1 MESVARPHSLREKL
15 SWWLA
20 VQSFVGLGSV
30 CFVVYLVTAWN
41 LGDRQEETLTQKET
55 IVRHLLTNPDG
66 EHVSGSSKEHS
77 LGDFLIGHENFRLI
91 VRTTDGQLVFPA
103 TEPQPDG
110 IKRSSKQ
117 FAVDAPGNRGPG
129 YEVTLAMDIAAD
141 EQHLYRLA
149 LTLAVAAIIG
159 TLVVSIGGFS
169 IVHYGL
175 APVRR
180 LASQVRS
187 LSADNLRTPLDG
199 TGQPAELVPLVEQ
212 FNGLLG
218 RLDQAYT
225 QLEGFNADVSHELRT
240 PLATLL
246 ASNELA
252 LRRPDSFDMAEVL
265 SSNLEEL
272 HRLSGIINDM
282 LFLSKADRG
291 ATARRT
297 FTPSLAG
304 IVERVSEYHE
314 AALAEA
320 GLDLK
325 VSGDTAG
332 YFDEPLLRRALS
344 NLIGN
349 ATQYAK
355 KGTPVLVRISPLSET
370 QVSVVVANMGETVPP
385 EILERIFD
393 RFFRA
398 SASREHGQKNHG
410 LGLAIT
416 AAIARMHGG
425 RTTARSAN
433 GVTEIGLELVK
444 TPE

>member
-1 MESVARPHSLREKL
+1 MKAAIHPHSLRERL

-20 VQSFVGLGSV
+20 LQSFTGLGAV
-30 CFVVYLVTAWN
+30 CLVVYLVTAWN
-41 LGDRQEETLTQKET
+41 FSDRQEEMLVQKET
-55 IVRHLLTNPDG
+55 IIRHLLTNPDG
-66 EHVSGSSKEHS
+66 GHVRGASKDHA

-91 VRTTDGQLVFPA
+91 VRTADGQLFFPKSEPEADA
-103 TEPQPDG
+103 T
-110 IKRSSKQ
+110 KRTSRR
-117 FAVDAPGNRGPG
+117 FDIEATGGNSPA
-129 YEVTLAMDIAAD
+129 YSVMLAMDIAAD

-149 LTLAVAAIIG
+149 LTLAIAAIVG
-159 TLVVSIGGFS
+159 TLVVSVGGFS

-187 LSADNLRTPLDG
+187 LSADNLRARLDAA
-199 TGQPAELVPLVEQ
+199 GQPAELVPLVEQ

-252 LRRPDSFDMAEVL
+252 LRRPESFDMAEVL

-272 HRLSGIINDM
+272 HRLTGIINDM

-291 ATARRT
+291 AAARRT
-297 FTPSLAG
+297 FIPSLAG
-304 IVERVSEYHE
+304 VVERVADYHE

-320 GLDLK
+320 GLELK

-344 NLIGN
+344 NLMGN

-355 KGTPVLVRISPLSET
+355 TGTSVVVKISTVSET
-370 QVSVVVANMGETVPP
+370 RVSVVIANLGETVPP
-385 EILERIFD
+385 EVLERIFD

-425 RTTARSAN
+425 RTTACSTE
-433 GVTEIGLELVK
+433 GVTEIGFELLK
-444 TPE
+444 TPG

>member
-1 MESVARPHSLREKL
+1 MEVATYPRSLRARL

-20 VQSFVGLGSV
+20 VQSFAGLGAV
-30 CFVVYLVTAWN
+30 CLVVYLVTAWN
-41 LGDRQEETLTQKET
+41 LSERQGDVLIQKEA
-55 IVRHLLTNPDG
+55 IIRHLLTNPDG
-66 EHVSGSSKEHS
+66 GHVRGASKEHALS
-77 LGDFLIGHENFRLI
+77 DFLIGHDNFRLI
-91 VRTTDGQLVFPA
+91 VRSTDGQLVFPPA
-103 TEPQPDG
+103 EPQPDN
-110 IKRSSKQ
+110 IKLKSKQ
-117 FAVDAPGNRGPG
+117 FDVQTIGDTRPR
-129 YEVTLAMDIAAD
+129 YKVTLAMDVGAD

-149 LTLAVAAIIG
+149 LTLAIAAIVG
-159 TLVVSIGGFS
+159 TLVVSVGGFS

-175 APVRR
+175 SPVRK
-180 LASQVRS
+180 LALQVQS
-187 LSADNLRTPLDG
+187 LSADKLSERLDAA
-199 TGQPAELVPLVEQ
+199 GQPAELAPLVGQ
-212 FNGLLG
+212 FNDLLG
-218 RLDQAYT
+218 RLDQAYR

-252 LRRPDSFDMAEVL
+252 LRRPESFDMAEVL

-272 HRLSGIINDM
+272 HRLTGIINDM
-282 LFLSKADRG
+282 LFLSQADRG

-297 FTPSLAG
+297 FIPSLAG
-304 IVERVSEYHE
+304 VVERVADYHE
-314 AALAEA
+314 ASLADA
-320 GLDLK
+320 GLELK

-355 KGTPVLVRISPLSET
+355 VGTSVLVKISPVSQT
-370 QVSVVVANMGETVPP
+370 RVSVIVANQGETVSKDV
-385 EILERIFD
+385 LERIFD

-425 RTTARSAN
+425 RTTARSAD
-433 GVTEIGLELVK
+433 GVTEIGLDLPK